1 MNDGLK
7 SDEENEEV
15 LDENPNG
22 VTNGSVAK
30 ENVVEATGDLNNNS
44 VDNKQGDNN
53 KKKGNKKPILIAI
66 IVVLVLA
73 IVGVCG
79 YMVYTRYFVE
89 EKSTTVKSAVKKSQ
103 YRLSGNG
110 LEDFDLRFLQLENEA
125 KNKIYS
131 PLSIKYALAMLQ
143 EGASGDTKE
152 QITNLIGDYKPKA
165 YPNSDHMS
173 FANAMFIRNTFKDQV
188 REEYTKNL
196 KDKYNAEVILDEF
209 SSPDNINNW
218 VSDKTFKLINN
229 LIDDVSDSNF
239 FLINALAIDM
249 NWNNQ
254 LQCKEGRTIPC
265 MPYFVKYQHEKY
277 TDSVREIY
285 DNFEKVKFN
294 GKDVDAAV
302 IGASINKYDII
313 KELGEDNIRKT
324 VGAELQAY
332 IDKGGEMC
340 GETYESWMDNYIK
353 TLGANYKSVDQ
364 STDFYLTESDDV
376 KVFAKDLKEYDGIT
390 LQYVGIMPK
399 KVELDEYVKNID
411 SKNINELINGLKNI
425 SFENFK
431 DGVVTKIHGNI
442 PFFKYEYSLPLL
454 KDLKKMGINNIFDI
468 NKSDL
473 SNMITGEKQYI
484 DKAVHKA
491 NIEFSNDGIK
501 AAAATAFGGSGA
513 AGCFID
519 FDHEYEVP
527 IEEIDLTFD
536 KPYMYIIRD
545 KATGEVW
552 FTGTV
557 YDPVTE

>member
-89 EKSTTVKSAVKKSQ
+89 EKSTTVKSSVKKSQ

-173 FANAMFIRNTFKDQV
+173 FANAMFIRNTFKDKV

-229 LIDDVSDSNF
+229 LIDDVSESNF

>member
-15 LDENPNG
+15 LDENSNG

-89 EKSTTVKSAVKKSQ
+89 EKSTTVKSSVKKSQ

-513 AGCFID
+513 AGCYID

>member
-15 LDENPNG
+15 LDENSNG

-89 EKSTTVKSAVKKSQ
+89 EKSTTVKSSVKKSQ

-425 SFENFK
+425 SFDNFK

-513 AGCFID
+513 AGCYID

>member
-15 LDENPNG
+15 LDENSNG

-89 EKSTTVKSAVKKSQ
+89 EKSTTVKSSVKKSQ

-425 SFENFK
+425 SFDNFK

>member
-7 SDEENEEV
+7 SDEENVEV
-15 LDENPNG
+15 LDENTNG

-53 KKKGNKKPILIAI
+53 KKKGSKKPILIAI

-173 FANAMFIRNTFKDQV
+173 FANAMFIRNTFKDKV

-229 LIDDVSDSNF
+229 LIDDVSESNF

-277 TDSVREIY
+277 TDSVKEIY

-353 TLGANYKSVDQ
+353 TLGENYKRVDQ

-513 AGCFID
+513 AGCYID

>member
-30 ENVVEATGDLNNNS
+30 ENVIEATGDLNNNS

-89 EKSTTVKSAVKKSQ
+89 EKSTTVKSSVKKSQ

-173 FANAMFIRNTFKDQV
+173 FANAMFIRNTFKDKV

-229 LIDDVSDSNF
+229 LIDDVSESNF

-353 TLGANYKSVDQ
+353 TLGENYKSVDQ

-513 AGCFID
+513 AGCYID

>member
-1 MNDGLK
+1 MNDELK
-7 SDEENEEV
+7 SDEENVEV

-229 LIDDVSDSNF
+229 LIDDVSESNF

-425 SFENFK
+425 SFDNFK

-513 AGCFID
+513 VGCYID

-557 YDPVTE
+557 YDPVIE

>member
-89 EKSTTVKSAVKKSQ
+89 EKSTTVKSSVKKSQ

-173 FANAMFIRNTFKDQV
+173 FANAMFIRNIFKDQV

>member
-15 LDENPNG
+15 LDENSNG

-89 EKSTTVKSAVKKSQ
+89 EKSTTVKSSVKKSQ

>member
-1 MNDGLK
+1 MNDELK
-7 SDEENEEV
+7 SDEENVEV

-89 EKSTTVKSAVKKSQ
+89 EKSTTVKSSVKKSQ

-229 LIDDVSDSNF
+229 LIDDVSESNF

-425 SFENFK
+425 SFDNFK

-513 AGCFID
+513 AGCYID

>member
-15 LDENPNG
+15 LDENSNG

-89 EKSTTVKSAVKKSQ
+89 EKSTTVKSSVKKSQ

-229 LIDDVSDSNF
+229 LIDDVSENNF

>member
-1 MNDGLK
+1 M
-7 SDEENEEV
+7 
-15 LDENPNG
+15 
-22 VTNGSVAK
+22 
-30 ENVVEATGDLNNNS
+30 
-44 VDNKQGDNN
+44 
-53 KKKGNKKPILIAI
+53 
-66 IVVLVLA
+66 A

-79 YMVYTRYFVE
+79 YIVYTKYFVE
-89 EKSTTVKSAVKKSQ
+89 EKNTSVKSEVKKSK

-143 EGASGDTKE
+143 ESAKGETKE

-209 SSPDNINNW
+209 SSPDTINNW

-229 LIDDVSDSNF
+229 LVDDVSRSNF

-254 LQCKEGRTIPC
+254 LQCKLTQAKIPC
-265 MPYFVKYQHEKY
+265 MHYSVKYKHEKY
-277 TDSVREIY
+277 NDYIHEIY
-285 DNFEKVKFN
+285 EDFEKVNFN
-294 GKDVDAAV
+294 GNDVDAAT

-324 VGAELQAY
+324 VGAELKAY

-340 GETYESWMDNYIK
+340 GETYDSWMDKYIEE
-353 TLGANYKSVDQ
+353 LGSNYKKVDQ
-364 STDFYLTESDDV
+364 STDFYLTESDDA
-376 KVFAKDLKEYDGIT
+376 KIFAKDLKEYDGIT
-390 LQYVGIMPK
+390 LQYVAVMPK
-399 KVELDEYVKNID
+399 KEELNEYIKNVD
-411 SKNINELINGLKNI
+411 SKKMNELIGGLKNI
-425 SFENFK
+425 SFDNFK

-442 PFFKYEYSLPLL
+442 PFFKYEYTLPLL
-454 KDLKKMGINNIFDI
+454 KDLQEMGVKNIFDI
-468 NKSDL
+468 NKADL
-473 SNMITGEKQYI
+473 SDMISGEKQYI
-484 DKAVHKA
+484 DKAIHKA
-491 NIEFSNDGIK
+491 NIEFSNEGIK
-501 AAAATAFGGSGA
+501 AAAATVFGGAGS
-513 AGCFID
+513 AGCYID

-557 YDPVTE
+557 YEPSTN

>member
-173 FANAMFIRNTFKDQV
+173 FANAMFIRNTFKDKV

-425 SFENFK
+425 SFDNFK

-501 AAAATAFGGSGA
+501 AAAATAFGGSGVV
-513 AGCFID
+513 GCYID

>member
-1 MNDGLK
+1 MNDELK
-7 SDEENEEV
+7 SDEENVEV

-173 FANAMFIRNTFKDQV
+173 FANAMFIRNTFKDKV

-229 LIDDVSDSNF
+229 LIDDVSESNF

-425 SFENFK
+425 SFDNFK

-513 AGCFID
+513 AGCYID

-557 YDPVTE
+557 YDPVIE

>member
-89 EKSTTVKSAVKKSQ
+89 EKSTTVKSSVKKSQ

-229 LIDDVSDSNF
+229 LIDDVSESNF

-425 SFENFK
+425 SFDNFK

-513 AGCFID
+513 AGCYID

>member
-89 EKSTTVKSAVKKSQ
+89 EKSTTVKSSVKKSQ

-173 FANAMFIRNTFKDQV
+173 FANAMFIRNTFKDKV

>member
-7 SDEENEEV
+7 SDEENVEV

-173 FANAMFIRNTFKDQV
+173 FANAMFIRNNFKDQV

-442 PFFKYEYSLPLL
+442 PFFKYEYSLPL
-454 KDLKKMGINNIFDI
+454 
-468 NKSDL
+468 
-473 SNMITGEKQYI
+473 
-484 DKAVHKA
+484 
-491 NIEFSNDGIK
+491 
-501 AAAATAFGGSGA
+501 
-513 AGCFID
+513 
-519 FDHEYEVP
+519 
-527 IEEIDLTFD
+527 
-536 KPYMYIIRD
+536 
-545 KATGEVW
+545 
-552 FTGTV
+552 
-557 YDPVTE
+557 

>member
-7 SDEENEEV
+7 SDEENVEV

-173 FANAMFIRNTFKDQV
+173 FANAMFIRNTFKDKV

>member
-7 SDEENEEV
+7 SDEENVEV

-425 SFENFK
+425 SFDNFK

-513 AGCFID
+513 VGCYID

-557 YDPVTE
+557 YDPVIE

>member
-89 EKSTTVKSAVKKSQ
+89 EKSTTVKSSVKKSQ